1 MTELDYDLFA
11 SKWGQIGIYMQCV
24 SDNLA
29 INCDK
34 LGERSV
40 AIYATLCS
48 ESNQNL
54 IHLNQKFRKSS
65 TKFDAI

>member
-48 ESNQNL
+48 VQPEPHTSESK
-54 IHLNQKFRKSS
+54 IQKVLHK
-65 TKFDAI
+65 I